1 MYNNFV
7 SNPMNQSDRKLTS
20 KDIVLY
26 IIVPIVVALIGTGAF
41 FGVKGA
47 NSTPA
52 SQPVTQQASAQQA
65 TIPQLHGSYSG
76 SANGLGFSLSGLVEQ
91 ADGTFTSGGNFNG
104 CNIAV
109 SGNATETGIITFTA
123 QQQDFNCSSASGN
136 FSGNVTNNG
145 GRLAGQWKMENT
157 FPEQGGQWELS

>member
-1 MYNNFV
+1 M
-7 SNPMNQSDRKLTS
+7 TS
-20 KDIVLY
+20 KDILLY

-52 SQPVTQQASAQQA
+52 TQPVTQQASTQQASTQQA

-76 SANGLGFSLSGLVEQ
+76 AANGLGFSLSGLVEQ
-91 ADGTFTSGGNFNG
+91 SDGTFTSGGNFNG

-109 SGNATETGIITFTA
+109 SGNVTETGIITFTA
-123 QQQDFNCSSASGN
+123 QQQDFNCSSAAGN

-145 GRLAGQWKMENT
+145 SNLAGRWKMENT

>member
-1 MYNNFV
+1 MYNNIV

-26 IIVPIVVALIGTGAF
+26 IIVPIVVALIGAGAF

-52 SQPVTQQASAQQA
+52 TQPVTQQTSTQQA

-76 SANGLGFSLSGLVEQ
+76 SANGLRFSLSGLVEQ
-91 ADGTFTSGGNFNG
+91 SDGTFTSGGNFNG
-104 CNIAV
+104 CNIVV
-109 SGNATETGIITFTA
+109 SGNVTETGIITFTA
-123 QQQDFNCSSASGN
+123 QQQDFNCSSVVGD

-145 GRLAGQWKMENT
+145 SNLAGQWKMENT